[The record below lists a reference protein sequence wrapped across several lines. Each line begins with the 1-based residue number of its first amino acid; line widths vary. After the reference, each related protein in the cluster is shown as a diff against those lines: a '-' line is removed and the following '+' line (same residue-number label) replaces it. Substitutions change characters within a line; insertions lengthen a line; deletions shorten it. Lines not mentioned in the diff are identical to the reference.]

1 MLRRRWVL
9 LAAVALV
16 AAAATTA
23 HAATLTL
30 TSKTLFAMTSPVN
43 IPQVQLVYDP
53 FTSAGVVTLDGRA
66 SSTGQT
72 WDVVNRTLQVTG
84 TQLQCSDCNGGNLGF
99 AVIDAGFAQVTASVD
114 IQKNGTGTSGAAG
127 LVLNANATG
136 SQSIDVLWDNG
147 VVKLYK
153 YGGGSLTQL
162 AQASAAAISTTVGMP
177 LVVTYSAG
185 TYSVSFN
192 GVALFSYT
200 LTVADQTTFGANT
213 YFGVAFNAD
222 NDRTRLDN
230 FGVQQ

>member
-1 MLRRRWVL
+1 VLRRRWVL

-30 TSKTLFAMTSPVN
+30 SSKTLFAMTSPVS
-43 IPQVQLVYDP
+43 IPQVQLVYDT
-53 FTSAGVVTLDGRA
+53 FTSGTAVTLDGRA
-66 SSTGQT
+66 ASTGQT
-72 WDVVNRTLQVTG
+72 WDVVSRSLQVTG
-84 TQLQCSDCNGGNLGF
+84 TQVQCTDCNGGNLGF
-99 AVIDAGFAQVTASVD
+99 AVINAGFAQVTASVD

-127 LVLNANATG
+127 LVLNATATG

-147 VVKLYK
+147 VVRLYR
-153 YGGGSLTQL
+153 YTGGTLTQL
-162 AQASAAAISTTVGMP
+162 AQADAAALSTTVGLP
-177 LVVTYSAG
+177 LVVTYGAG
-185 TYSVSFN
+185 TYSVSFD
-192 GVALFSYT
+192 GVALFNYT
-200 LTVADQTTFGANT
+200 LTVPDQTTFGTNT

>member
-1 MLRRRWVL
+1 VPRRRWVL

-43 IPQVQLVYDP
+43 IPLVQLVYDT
-53 FTSAGVVTLDGRA
+53 FTSGSAVTLDGRA
-66 SSTGQT
+66 ASTGQT
-72 WDVVNRTLQVTG
+72 WDVVNRSLQVTG
-84 TQLQCSDCNGGNLGF
+84 TQLQCTDCNGGNLGF
-99 AVIDAGFAQVTASVD
+99 AVVDAGFSQVTASVD

-147 VVKLYK
+147 VVRLYR
-153 YGGGSLTQL
+153 YSGGTLTQL
-162 AQASAAAISTTVGMP
+162 AQASAAALSTTVGLP
-177 LVVTYSAG
+177 LLVTYTAG

-192 GVALFSYT
+192 GVALFNYT
-200 LTVADQTTFGANT
+200 LTAADQTTFGANT

>member
-30 TSKTLFAMTSPVN
+30 TSKTLFAMTSPVS
-43 IPQVQLVYDP
+43 IPQVQLVSDT
-53 FTSAGVVTLDGRA
+53 FTSGSPVTLEGRA
-66 SSTGQT
+66 ATTGQT
-72 WDVVNRTLQVTG
+72 WDVINRTLQVTG
-84 TQLQCSDCNGGNLGF
+84 TQVQCTDCNGGNLGY
-99 AVIDAGFAQVTASVD
+99 AVINAGFSQVTATVD

-136 SQSIDVLWDNG
+136 AQSIDVLWDNG
-147 VVKLYK
+147 VVRLYR
-153 YGGGSLTQL
+153 YTGDTLTQL
-162 AQASAAAISTTVGMP
+162 AQANAAAISTTVGMP
-177 LVVTYSAG
+177 LVVTYAAG

-192 GVALFSYT
+192 GVALFNYT
-200 LTVADQTTFGANT
+200 LTVADQTTFGSNT

>member
-1 MLRRRWVL
+1 VLRRRWVL

-43 IPQVQLVYDP
+43 IPLVQLVYDT
-53 FTSAGVVTLDGRA
+53 FTSASAVTLDGRA
-66 SSTGQT
+66 ASTGQT
-72 WDVVNRTLQVTG
+72 WDVVNRSLQVTG
-84 TQLQCSDCNGGNLGF
+84 TQVQCTDCNGGNLGF
-99 AVIDAGFAQVTASVD
+99 AVIDAGFSQVTASVD
-114 IQKNGTGTSGAAG
+114 VQKNGTGTSGAAG
-127 LVLNANATG
+127 LVLNATATG

-147 VVKLYK
+147 FVRLYR
-153 YGGGSLTQL
+153 YSGGTLTQL

-177 LVVTYSAG
+177 LVVTYAAD

-192 GVALFSYT
+192 GVSLFNYT
-200 LTVADQTTFGANT
+200 LTVADQSTFGANT

>member
-1 MLRRRWVL
+1 VFRRRWVL

-23 HAATLTL
+23 HAAIV
-30 TSKTLFAMTSPVN
+30 TSTSQTLFAMTSPVT
-43 IPQVQLVYDP
+43 ISQVQLVSDP

-66 SSTGQT
+66 ASTGQLWT
-72 WDVVNRTLQVTG
+72 VVNRTLQVTG

-99 AVIDAGFAQVTASVD
+99 ALIDAGFAQVTATVE

-147 VVKLYK
+147 VVKLYR
-153 YGGGSLTQL
+153 YSGGSLTQL

-200 LTVADQTTFGANT
+200 LTGADQTTFGANT

-230 FGVQQ
+230 FAVQQ

>member
-1 MLRRRWVL
+1 VLRRRWVL

-30 TSKTLFAMTSPVN
+30 TSKTLFAMTSPAN
-43 IPQVQLVYDP
+43 ILQVQLVYDP

-99 AVIDAGFAQVTASVD
+99 AVIDAGFSQVTASVD

-127 LVLNANATG
+127 LVLNATATG

-153 YGGGSLTQL
+153 YSGGSLTQL
-162 AQASAAAISTTVGMP
+162 AQTSAAAISTTVGMP

-192 GVALFSYT
+192 GVALFNYT
-200 LTVADQTTFGANT
+200 LTVADQTTFGSNT
-213 YFGVAFNAD
+213 SFGVAFNAD
-222 NDRTRLDN
+222 NDRSRLDN
-230 FGVQQ
+230 FEVKQ

>member
-1 MLRRRWVL
+1 VLRRRWVL

-23 HAATLTL
+23 HAATLTM
-30 TSKTLFAMTSPVN
+30 TSKTLFAMTSPAN
-43 IPQVQLVYDP
+43 IPQVHVVYDP

-99 AVIDAGFAQVTASVD
+99 AVIDAGFPQVTATVEV
-114 IQKNGTGTSGAAG
+114 QKNGTGTSGAAG

-147 VVKLYK
+147 VVKLYR
-153 YGGGSLTQL
+153 YSGGSLTQL
-162 AQASAAAISTTVGMP
+162 AQASAAAISTTVGTP

-192 GVALFSYT
+192 GVALFNYT

>member
-1 MLRRRWVL
+1 
-9 LAAVALV
+9 LAAVALL

-23 HAATLTL
+23 HAATLPL

-53 FTSAGVVTLDGRA
+53 FTSGSPVTLDGRVA
-66 SSTGQT
+66 STGQT

-84 TQLQCSDCNGGNLGF
+84 TQLQCTDCNGGNLGF
-99 AVIDAGFAQVTASVD
+99 AVVDAGFSQVTALVD
-114 IQKNGTGTSGAAG
+114 VQKNGTGTSGAAG

-136 SQSIDVLWDNG
+136 AQSIDVLWDNG
-147 VVKLYK
+147 VVRLYR
-153 YGGGSLTQL
+153 YSGGILTQL
-162 AQASAAAISTTVGMP
+162 AQASAAALSTTVGMP
-177 LVVTYSAG
+177 LVVTFVAG
-185 TYSVSFN
+185 TYSVSFD
-192 GVALFSYT
+192 GAALFNYT
-200 LTVADQTTFGANT
+200 LTAADQTTFGANT